1 MSDLYK
7 YHKDIFSVIELSYL
21 RAINSKLFFI
31 KRILNVDN
39 DEHNE
44 FMECDEKVVEIDKT
58 YNELV
63 NQLVDNLFYL
73 IIIWNYDNITNI
85 ELK

>member
-1 MSDLYK
+1 M
-7 YHKDIFSVIELSYL
+7 
-21 RAINSKLFFI
+21 
-31 KRILNVDN
+31 DN